1 MATVSATRA
10 LASVALPSRPG
21 LNFTYGVYECATN
34 LEATTVIEFCRLPA
48 GAIVV
53 DGFIRGDDLEG
64 GAALSEELDFDIGYA
79 ANGAVAADP
88 DAFGNL
94 GVTTGDAV
102 AGVRPEAGINYRF
115 QGVLKDG
122 PLTLTRET
130 AMTAT
135 INVDAET
142 GGTGTLYLGVYYLM
156 P

>member
-1 MATVSATRA
+1 MATVSADRA
-10 LASVALPSRPG
+10 SRTVPLPSRPG
-21 LNFTYGVYECATN
+21 LNFNYGTYECATN
-34 LEATTVIEFCRLPA
+34 LAATTVIEFCRVPS
-48 GAIVV
+48 GAIIV
-53 DGFIRGDDLEG
+53 DGFIRGDDLDASETD
-64 GAALSEELDFDIGYA
+64 AEELDFDIGYA
-79 ANGAVAADP
+79 ANGAVSADP

-102 AGVRPEAGINYRF
+102 AGVLPEAGINYRF

-130 AMTAT
+130 ALTAT

-142 GGTGTLYLGVYYLM
+142 GGTGTLFLGVYYLM

>member
-1 MATVSATRA
+1 MATVYAARA
-10 LASVALPSRPG
+10 AASLQIPSRPG
-21 LNFTYGVYECATN
+21 LNFNYGVYECAEN
-34 LEATTVIEFCRLPA
+34 LAATTVIEFCRVPP
-48 GAIVV
+48 GAIIV

-64 GAALSEELDFDIGYA
+64 GEAESEELNFDIGYA

-88 DAFGNL
+88 DAFGDL

-130 AMTAT
+130 ALTAT

-142 GGTGTLYLGVYYLM
+142 GGTGTLFLGVYYLM